1 MYLGQEIVLFP
12 NWGIIHFTENN
23 GMAFGMELEGSYG
36 KLLLSS
42 FRVLA
47 IAGLGYYLYWL
58 VKNKENRGYIYCI
71 ALVFAGAL
79 GNLLDSAFY
88 GIIFNESYN
97 QVATMFPKEGGYA
110 PFLFGRVVDMFY
122 FPMLHGHFP
131 TWFPIWAGEDF
142 IFFRPVF
149 NFADFSIS
157 LGVGLIILNQ
167 KKYFAETSNEPD
179 KVELPSNQIDQKLVK
194 SDPDVETGQDN

>member
-1 MYLGQEIVLFP
+1 MTPIPLTDPGQCCLSFSICPSPVCL
-12 NWGIIHFTENN
+12 
-23 GMAFGMELEGSYG
+23 AF
-36 KLLLSS
+36 
-42 FRVLA
+42 F
-47 IAGLGYYLYWL
+47 
-58 VKNKENRGYIYCI
+58 CC
-71 ALVFAGAL
+71 AL